1 MSMDP
6 WHLEPRLDEMLSD
19 PILHLLRA
27 RDGVS
32 EPELRALIERARQ
45 RVLSPRETISGASGA
60 ASLALA

>member
-19 PILHLLRA
+19 PILHLLRD

-45 RVLSPRETISGASGA
+45 RVLSRPPSIASPTGS
-60 ASLALA
+60 ASLGLA

>member
-45 RVLSPRETISGASGA
+45 RVLSPPATICGASGA

>member
-1 MSMDP
+1 MDP
-6 WHLEPRLDEMLSD
+6 WHVEPRLDEVLND

-45 RVLSPRETISGASGA
+45 RVLSRPAIAPGSAGA
-60 ASLALA
+60 ASRALA